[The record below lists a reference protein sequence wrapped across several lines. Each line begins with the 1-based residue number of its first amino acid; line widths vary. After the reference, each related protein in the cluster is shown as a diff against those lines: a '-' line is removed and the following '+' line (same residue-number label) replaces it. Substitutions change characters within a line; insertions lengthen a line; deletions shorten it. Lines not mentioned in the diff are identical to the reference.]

1 MVATVREPGRLPGL
15 DALRGLAALGVLIWH
30 YGGHFGATPWGDAL
44 RPFFGAGLYL
54 VDVFFVLSGF
64 LLAQLYQCAAA
75 VPEFLFK
82 RACRLFPLHWVTLLA
97 VMGLQRLHEA
107 WTGAP
112 FVYRMNDAF
121 HFGLNVLLVQSSGLQ
136 HGFSFN
142 GPAWSISVEWIVNLG
157 FAGVL
162 CVAAWRFRLAMGLA
176 LLALAGLGWGQ
187 GHLIGEGVLG
197 GVWDAALVRGVFGFF
212 LGVALAGCLPACGA
226 GPARGWFWDGVGILA
241 GAVLL
246 YFMSSP
252 VWQGVKGLDFVVVG
266 LGVPLLIAGCSR
278 GRGLARL
285 CRAKPLLW
293 LGEVSFSVYLWHF
306 PLQIAFALAQVK
318 GWGPDYGSPATLLL
332 FVGLSYAL
340 AWVSWVGLERP
351 ILAWGRAAWPG
362 KKRCGT

>member
-44 RPFFGAGLYL
+44 RPFYGAGLYL

-212 LGVALAGCLPACGA
+212 LGVALAGCLPAGGA
-226 GPARGWFWDGVGILA
+226 GRTGLVLGWRGDSGGGGVAVFHVQPRLA
-241 GAVLL
+241 GGEGAGFRGGGFGGAAVDRGLL
-246 YFMSSP
+246 
-252 VWQGVKGLDFVVVG
+252 QGERTGPLVSREAFAVAGGGVFFRLSLAFSAADCFCAGAGQG
-266 LGVPLLIAGCSR
+266 LGAGLWVAGDLAALRGAFLCAGLGELGGSGTPHPGLGAGCM
-278 GRGLARL
+278 AR
-285 CRAKPLLW
+285 
-293 LGEVSFSVYLWHF
+293 
-306 PLQIAFALAQVK
+306 
-318 GWGPDYGSPATLLL
+318 
-332 FVGLSYAL
+332 
-340 AWVSWVGLERP
+340 
-351 ILAWGRAAWPG
+351 